1 MLRCGVTIFLSAFL
15 LFQIQPLIGKFIL
28 PWFGGGPAV
37 WTTCML
43 FFQLALLAGYAYAHW
58 SSSRLPARV
67 QSIVHMVL
75 LAGSLL
81 VLPIAPSPEVWKPEP
96 GALPTAHILMLLMAT
111 VGLPYL
117 LLSSTAPLAQN
128 WFREAVPGRSPY
140 RLYSLSNTGSLLA
153 LLSYPFLFEPWLALD
168 NQVLSWSLAY
178 AGFAVLSGWSAFVA
192 GFLSAGAGERDRQ
205 PVSTFGRA
213 LPSSRDG
220 EEGAGSS
227 QPPTLG
233 VVSLWLSL
241 AAMASALLLATTNQM
256 CQEVAVTP
264 FLWVVPLAIYLITFI
279 ISFDNERWYD
289 RRLFGFLVGA
299 SVAAALSVMTAGLE
313 IRLPFHIVTY
323 AVTLFACCMC
333 CHGELVKAKPHPRYL
348 TLFYLVIAAGGALGG
363 VFVALV
369 APHIFSNYAEYPVAL
384 AGCGALTLVA
394 WYRARAWEPYM
405 NRPHWVIGPM
415 AGMILSIVT
424 SVILLSVGARA
435 KEVMQWRSF
444 YGVLRLAQEHEGED
458 AQMVLTHGRV
468 IHGGQFLAAD
478 RRSWPTAYYGPE
490 SAIGLAMRYHPRRLN
505 AGDRSLR
512 VGVVGLGAGTIA
524 THGQPGDYIRFYE
537 INSDVIA
544 ISDQHF
550 TYRADSAATVEVIAG
565 DARVRMEAEL
575 ARHRPQQLDILA
587 VDAFNSDSIPI
598 HLLTKESAEVYWGHL
613 KPEGLLLFHISNQTV
628 DLEPVVR
635 GLAQQFGS
643 TALRIFDAGDQSR
656 GVKESVWMIVTKNQ
670 AFLSAEEIQRAAASL
685 PVSHSP
691 RLLWTDDFASLWQ
704 VLKF

>member
-1 MLRCGVTIFLSAFL
+1 MLRFGVTIFLSAFL